1 MKNKNKKLTIVVA
14 SLLVVIG
21 ISFAYF
27 AASNFFGGSGS
38 SVSATTAT
46 LQGSELKVEG
56 TLEFNDLDIYPG
68 HESVSSIKVTAT
80 GDNELI
86 PYNVIWEGTN
96 TLNTPLNYTIYKTSS
111 EIDVSASCEKQ
122 KGVIDGAMMYYEEC
136 KISNIDSLGTQ
147 VSSGTINT
155 NETKVTLITDE
166 FITSTSTGE
175 EIYYYVIL
183 EYPNLEEA
191 QNSDIGGTF
200 TGKVTVELSDAEPDI
215 KIIAA
220 YVKQEDGTYKETS
233 DIPQSGYILNTEK
246 SVCSDGASVRWDTTN
261 NDLITSNLT
270 KSGTSC
276 YLYFDEQILVRDILL
291 ANYSTQLTRND
302 FSVTV
307 TDTTTGTIYYADTSK
322 GKTYYFAGNPTDNWV
337 RFAGFYWRI
346 IRINEDGTIRMI
358 YQGTSTNITGT
369 GTQIGTSVFNSSY
382 NDNMYVGYMYTSG
395 QVHGLENSGTIKV
408 LLDNWYQDNLES
420 YVSSIDGNAGFCGDR
435 EPSTS
440 SLTNNG
446 SGGTGTTYTYY
457 GAYIRLI
464 TNKAPTFECENDR
477 DLYTTIESG
486 GGNGALDY
494 PIGLISVDEVAYA
507 GGVHN
512 KLNQSFYLYT
522 NQYYWT
528 MSPYTYGSDG
538 HSTRTRVFY
547 VYPNSYQG
555 DYVGGIYGVRP
566 VINLK
571 ADVQLTG
578 TGTATDPY
586 VVVGAE

>member
-1 MKNKNKKLTIVVA
+1 MKSKNKKLMIVVA

-21 ISFAYF
+21 VSFAYF

-46 LQGSELKVEG
+46 LQGSELRVEG

-155 NETKVTLITDE
+155 NETKVTLISDE

-215 KIIAA
+215 TIIET
-220 YVKQEDGTYKETS
+220 YLEEDGNYVQSE
-233 DIPQSGYILNTEK
+233 DIPTTGYKLNLEKSSCSNSTTLGWDSENNRVYVENLNQSGTECTLYYDEYNPNVAKEYILSK
-246 SVCSDGASVRWDTTN
+246 YDT
-261 NDLITSNLT
+261 
-270 KSGTSC
+270 
-276 YLYFDEQILVRDILL
+276 V
-291 ANYSTQLTRND
+291 LTRND
-302 FSVTV
+302 FSLTV
-307 TDTTTGTIYYADTSK
+307 TNTTTGTIYKSLDESQYDN
-322 GKTYYFAGNPTDNWV
+322 GGEVYYFAGNPTDNWV
-337 RFAGFYWRI
+337 NFGGYYWRI
-346 IRINEDGTIRMI
+346 IRINGDGTIRLI
-358 YQGTSTNITGT
+358 YNGTSTVTTGG
-369 GTQIGTSVFNSSY
+369 GTLINGGEEQSFSSS
-382 NDNMYVGYMYTSG
+382 DNRSEYVGLKYTTGEQYGQETDSLILDTLQSWYSTSG
-395 QVHGLENSGTIKV
+395 LSATQYSQHIDSNVGFCSDRNMANGYSWSSQPSTAIFYAVYDRL
-408 LLDNWYQDNLES
+408 
-420 YVSSIDGNAGFCGDR
+420 VSSKN
-435 EPSTS
+435 PSLSCTS
-440 SLTNNG
+440 SDIIEEPVG
-446 SGGTGTTYTYY
+446 
-457 GAYIRLI
+457 LI
-464 TNKAPTFECENDR
+464 TA
-477 DLYTTIESG
+477 
-486 GGNGALDY
+486 
-494 PIGLISVDEVAYA
+494 DEVAFS
-507 GGVHN
+507 GGVWN
-512 KLNQSFYLYT
+512 INNTSYYLY
-522 NQYYWT
+522 NKQNYWT
-528 MSPYTYGSDG
+528 MSPYYFGVGSSANFTIDSNG
-538 HSTRTRVFY
+538 APKAYSTNYYTR
-547 VYPNSYQG
+547 S
-555 DYVGGIYGVRP
+555 VRP
-566 VINLK
+566 VINLC

-578 TGTATDPY
+578 SGTSTDPY
-586 VVVGAE
+586 RIA